1 MHHGKHYCTAL
12 PAPSPL
18 HSITNCFAKILHHFH
33 LFKQK
38 PFLSISGMVSC
49 RWIGRRWSL
58 RLRRSPLSNSSSS
71 RAYSLSSRSP
81 RSRPKWPE
89 IEIMR
94 RASSWTAT
102 NFVAPSAFHK
112 TTQVSKKNTWMGLT
126 SVVWGIFSFGQMCK
140 NIAIIFPS
148 LAHVGGFSC
157 HLGDK

>member
-1 MHHGKHYCTAL
+1 MCEAARSVKNCRLTYNRLTHPLTVTSVGLVPGMHHGKHYCTAL

-112 TTQVSKKNTWMGLT
+112 TTQVSK
-126 SVVWGIFSFGQMCK
+126 
-140 NIAIIFPS
+140 IIR
-148 LAHVGGFSC
+148 G
-157 HLGDK
+157 